1 MSGKRAGYSRLKR
14 EATCMDILK
23 GTPARRQGPYF
34 PHKTSGY
41 CSKDLNSLPTANTG
55 LRTYSIRAH
64 RHPLLPLL
72 DLVLIGAASIEDD
85 CFGLSLF
92 SHSIGSTS
100 SDAPLL
106 LAANV
111 ALLPLFLESTRPI
124 SGISD
129 ASHCWKGF
137 ATKKPLTSNHRV
149 KGEESSS
156 VFVPPSALEYST
168 LML

>member
-1 MSGKRAGYSRLKR
+1 
-14 EATCMDILK
+14 MDRGHIFHTRCLV
-23 GTPARRQGPYF
+23 TAPRI
-34 PHKTSGY
+34 
-41 CSKDLNSLPTANTG
+41 LNSLPTANMAP
-55 LRTYSIRAH
+55 RTYNIRAH

-72 DLVLIGAASIEDD
+72 DLVLIGAASIEDV

-100 SDAPLL
+100 SDGPLL

-111 ALLPLFLESTRPI
+111 ALPPLFLESTWPI

-156 VFVPPSALEYST
+156 IFVPPSALEYST